1 MPFEGRNVWLAM
13 DVFVHI
19 NSNIP
24 LGPPTEP
31 LFFLTSFNTT
41 SRRATRALFMLTSL
55 CLTMLL
61 ASFVH
66 GVAIPDIRNHWS
78 DPYSLRPNPLYPYI
92 RSSTARASGNISTRD
107 SRLWKESSV
116 SPTRTRRPKIRAGI
130 LRPRQDSS
138 GATEED
144 LDTRP
149 TPEPTGQ
156 PSIDT
161 TVFITS
167 VDDFSLLL
175 PAIPDELV
183 SDAEED
189 AKMYCTPGSS
199 GDICEKKMDEGF
211 ITAASL
217 MRAHDNSWIQVT
229 GCIDSSKF
237 HFNANDAGG
246 QMDVRYP
253 NGAHCTF
260 GGVGASFIELVEPA
274 LNRFCLRCCSTPN
287 DQINC
292 NSHRD
297 REGCEMLSL
306 AHTTF
311 QSST

>member
-1 MPFEGRNVWLAM
+1 LACDGRVCLYR
-13 DVFVHI
+13 FQY
-19 NSNIP
+19 
-24 LGPPTEP
+24 PTWAPAEP
-31 LFFLTSFNTT
+31 LFFITSSFNIT
-41 SRRATRALFMLTSL
+41 SRRAIEVLSMLTSL
-55 CLTMLL
+55 CFTMLL

-66 GVAIPDIRNHWS
+66 GVAVPGIRNHWS

-92 RSSTARASGNISTRD
+92 RSPSARSSGNISTYN
-107 SRLWKESSV
+107 SRLWKTSNV
-116 SPTRTRRPKIRAGI
+116 SPTRTRRSKFRAGI
-130 LRPRQDSS
+130 LRPRRDSS
-138 GATEED
+138 ETTEQG

-156 PSIDT
+156 PSIET

-175 PAIPDELV
+175 PAIPDE
-183 SDAEED
+183 AD
-189 AKMYCTPGSS
+189 AKTYCTPGSS
-199 GDICEKKMDEGF
+199 GDICQRKMGEGF

-217 MRAHDNSWIQVT
+217 ARAHDNSWIQVT

-237 HFNANDAGG
+237 HFNSNDNGG

-260 GGVGASFIELVEPA
+260 GGEGASFIELVEPA

-297 REGCEMLSL
+297 REGCENAIPGIYDFPELGISC
-306 AHTTF
+306 A
-311 QSST
+311 